1 MARVSPSLPSVT
13 SQRAGRDPHLAPAP
27 PPDPAALWDHQGEG
41 RAPCLCQRP
50 ILLWSQQRETGL
62 ARLAPCPAHTPR
74 GPPGSFLNQTSSGL
88 TETPP
93 GGLTA
98 HREGAAGS
106 PLCFLLSSI
115 LAGPPSA
122 QERGSVAGGGRG
134 GSGPEVTHLA
144 WLVGPTCF
152 PRPGHPQPQPQPQEG
167 ALGSAGQSLGG
178 SSGFW
183 AGGG

>member
-27 PPDPAALWDHQGEG
+27 PPDPAALWDHQAEG
-41 RAPCLCQRP
+41 RAAACV
-50 ILLWSQQRETGL
+50 S
-62 ARLAPCPAHTPR
+62 APSSCGGEDRAAGEGPHTPR
-74 GPPGSFLNQTSSGL
+74 GPLGSFLNQTSSGL

-115 LAGPPSA
+115 LEGPLST
-122 QERGSVAGGGRG
+122 QERGSVAGEGRG
-134 GSGPEVTHLA
+134 GAVVVLK
-144 WLVGPTCF
+144 
-152 PRPGHPQPQPQPQEG
+152 
-167 ALGSAGQSLGG
+167 
-178 SSGFW
+178 
-183 AGGG
+183 